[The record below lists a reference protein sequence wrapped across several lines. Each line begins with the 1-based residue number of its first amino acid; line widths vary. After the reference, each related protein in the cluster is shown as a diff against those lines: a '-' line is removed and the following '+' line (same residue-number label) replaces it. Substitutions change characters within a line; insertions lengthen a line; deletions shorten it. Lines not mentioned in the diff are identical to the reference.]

1 MSLDCFRLPLNF
13 FPLPLQTF
21 YVDMT
26 NEVKEFSLL
35 VNLTGGV
42 GLSVVNSTEKLA
54 EELIYMTIVNLDFDY
69 LFNR

>member
-1 MSLDCFRLPLNF
+1 MLPLNF
-13 FPLPLQTF
+13 FTLLLQTF

>member
-1 MSLDCFRLPLNF
+1 
-13 FPLPLQTF
+13 
-21 YVDMT
+21 MT